1 LASGPS
7 DGTFDGIGTVT
18 RQIMPS
24 DRSVRNAKGKTKPYK
39 LADGGGLYLLVKP
52 DGARYWRMDF
62 RFSGR
67 RGTLPLAFILLS
79 V

>member
-1 LASGPS
+1 
-7 DGTFDGIGTVT
+7 
-18 RQIMPS
+18 MPS